1 MDDAFN
7 TASDTEGRYNSSGVH
22 RSFSSFLYDRLVENL
37 SILLPGGC
45 AVYSF
50 LTVAHLVVLEGA
62 TARLMASIA
71 LLTAVTCGVS
81 IWAFKP
87 LAAEGGRGRV
97 VAFVVAGVVL
107 ANPLLHLQQT
117 GAPRDTTM
125 VAFVALCVGLVYV
138 DRLQIYVLLAAA
150 PVLWAAIAAQTGW
163 SAEWTHFAFVLLFAE
178 VLAVITFE
186 SRRRMYQTLFRQEG
200 LLLERALTDPLTGL
214 ANRAALMEN
223 LTVRFAGAERD
234 PDRRFA
240 VCFIDLNGFK
250 RVNDVYGHSVGDE
263 TLKNVGRILRENCRP
278 GDLPARFGGDEF
290 VAVYDVVEDYETAV
304 AVGDRIYKALA
315 EEFDVGGVQLTAHS
329 SVGVVWS
336 GHGYANPDELLEA
349 ADGAMY
355 RKKRVRIGP
364 GAPRPRGVERE
375 EMFSSFQRD
384 VPRPA

>member
-1 MDDAFN
+1 M
-7 TASDTEGRYNSSGVH
+7 
-22 RSFSSFLYDRLVENL
+22 
-37 SILLPGGC
+37 LPGGC

-62 TARLMASIA
+62 TARLMASVA

-87 LAAEGGRGRV
+87 LVAEGGRGRV

-107 ANPLLHLQQT
+107 VNPVVHLQQT

-125 VAFVALCVGLVYV
+125 LAFVALCVGLVYV

-223 LTVRFAGAERD
+223 LTARYALAERD

-250 RVNDVYGHSVGDE
+250 RINDVYGHSVGDE
-263 TLKNVGRILRENCRP
+263 ILKNVGRILRESCRP
-278 GDLPARFGGDEF
+278 DDLPARLGGDEF
-290 VAVYDVVEDYETAV
+290 VIVYDIVQDYATAV
-304 AVGDRIYKALA
+304 AVADRVHKALGD
-315 EEFDVGGVQLTAHS
+315 EFNIGGIQLTAQS

-336 GHGYANPDELLEA
+336 GHGYANEDELLEA

-355 RKKRVRIGP
+355 RQKKLRTGSE
-364 GAPRPRGVERE
+364 APRPRGDQQESIFSPLQRE
-375 EMFSSFQRD
+375 
-384 VPRPA
+384 PAHSA